1 MCRFITAVL
10 PNDADIEK
18 CAEVLRVHRR
28 ACAAYVNPVLAAQIG
43 DQKSSY
49 CTTVGHCDCD
59 SPLGS
64 ANFRDSAG
72 RGKAPEAAAARMRGK
87 GWSDAKIARA
97 LGQRSEADSRPR
109 SPLRGGREETS
120 LDEWCA
126 LIRDILA
133 LRGVASIGLL
143 IHQYGGGI
151 HDEVVDLQTRE
162 VVRACDL
169 NEATLAAMRSDT
181 IYEFRR

>member
-18 CAEVLRVHRR
+18 CVEVFRIHRR
-28 ACAAYVNPVLAAQIG
+28 ACAAYANPTLAVQIG
-43 DQKSSY
+43 NQESSY

-59 SPLGS
+59 TLLGS
-64 ANFRDSAG
+64 ADLHGAAG
-72 RGKAPEAAAARMRGK
+72 PGKNTEAAAARLRSK
-87 GWSDAKIARA
+87 GWSEAKIARA

-109 SPLRGGREETS
+109 SPIRGERQQAG

-126 LIRDILA
+126 LIRDVLA

-143 IHQYGGGI
+143 IHQYSGGI
-151 HDEVVDLQTRE
+151 DDEAIVLQKRE
-162 VVRACDL
+162 VVRARDL
-169 NEATLAAMRSDT
+169 DETILAAMRSDT